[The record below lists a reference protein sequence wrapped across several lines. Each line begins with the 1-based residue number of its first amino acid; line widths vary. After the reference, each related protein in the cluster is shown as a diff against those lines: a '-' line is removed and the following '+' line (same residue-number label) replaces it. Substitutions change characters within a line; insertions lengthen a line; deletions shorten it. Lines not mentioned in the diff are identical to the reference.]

1 MENKNRYFEEIY
13 DKYNKMVYKICFSY
27 LRSHF
32 DSEDILQDSF
42 LDLFNSNKSFE
53 SKEHEKYYLIRI
65 VINNCKTH
73 LKKNKKTILMTDD
86 ELSNIKSE
94 ENIDE
99 VNIIDIISI
108 LPPKYK
114 EIIILKYSENLS
126 YKEIS
131 IILKISEE
139 NARKRNERAIKM
151 LKNEWEE

>member
-1 MENKNRYFEEIY
+1 MENKNQHFEEIF

-42 LDLFNSNKSFE
+42 MDLFYSKKTFE
-53 SKEHEKYYLIRI
+53 SEEHEKYYLIRI

-73 LKKNKKTILMTDD
+73 LRKNSKRILMTDD
-86 ELSNIKSE
+86 ELSRIKSE
-94 ENIDE
+94 ENINE
-99 VNIIDIISI
+99 VSIIDIISI

-131 IILKISEE
+131 TILKITEV
-139 NARKRNERAIKM
+139 NARKRVSRAIK
-151 LKNEWEE
+151 LLEKEWEE

>member
-1 MENKNRYFEEIY
+1 MENKNQHFEEIF

-42 LDLFNSNKSFE
+42 MDLFYS
-53 SKEHEKYYLIRI
+53 
-65 VINNCKTH
+65 
-73 LKKNKKTILMTDD
+73 KKTF
-86 ELSNIKSE
+86 ESE

-99 VNIIDIISI
+99 VSIVDIISV

-114 EIIILKYSENLS
+114 EIIILRYSENLS

-139 NARKRNERAIKM
+139 NARKRVSRAIK
-151 LKNEWEE
+151 LLEKEWEE